1 MLFLSILIL
10 ITLFLGPEPKIVAE
24 WLKSRTIDFD
34 KDKRSFQGKSPGKIL
49 RKDSTRKITNAS
61 FTTKPKK
68 ISQMKLSTNNI
79 EYDSDESFSE
89 DKRLYS
95 TMNNEYVIRVNE
107 VMSVPNA
114 FGVNYLFDLHN
125 IMSDVLVLE
134 ETLIK
139 TNEKFV
145 KKNSKISKLK
155 MTTKSAIVT
164 KSMSFDMMSTN
175 SIDKQ
180 KEEMLASYIVF
191 DENLNNKNILY
202 LGDHISVYLTLF
214 LL

>member
-1 MLFLSILIL
+1 MFYLLILIL
-10 ITLFLGPEPKIVAE
+10 ITLFLAPEPKIVAE
-24 WLKSRTIDFD
+24 WLKSRTISTIDFD

-49 RKDSTRKITNAS
+49 RKDSTKLTNAS
-61 FTTKPKK
+61 FTTRPKK
-68 ISQMKLSTNNI
+68 TSQMKLSTHNI

-125 IMSDVLVLE
+125 IISDVLVLE
-134 ETLIK
+134 ETLVK
-139 TNEKFV
+139 TNEKV
-145 KKNSKISKLK
+145 AKKHSKLSKLK
-155 MTTKSAIVT
+155 ITTKSAIAAT
-164 KSMSFDMMSTN
+164 SMSFDIMSSN

-180 KEEMLASYIVF
+180 KEETLAS
-191 DENLNNKNILY
+191 
-202 LGDHISVYLTLF
+202 
-214 LL
+214 